1 MRNRKTGSRSGQVI
15 NRDGYRFFNQA
26 RMACSF
32 AAHQTVIVFAL
43 EQLARAEHRDRFL
56 QAAVSAESEEEA
68 LFYQQAAESLVAYS
82 QRQAPILDIDV
93 VGHLPVGLSEARR
106 LFCPLPMDYGIW
118 TEKSEQAYQRLV
130 KRATTAGEG
139 FQLELWFTGILS
151 QQARL
156 ELLQRGVAPREN
168 LAREIPLIDLR
179 E

>member
-1 MRNRKTGSRSGQVI
+1 
-15 NRDGYRFFNQA
+15 
-26 RMACSF
+26 
-32 AAHQTVIVFAL
+32 
-43 EQLARAEHRDRFL
+43 
-56 QAAVSAESEEEA
+56 
-68 LFYQQAAESLVAYS
+68 
-82 QRQAPILDIDV
+82 
-93 VGHLPVGLSEARR
+93 
-106 LFCPLPMDYGIW
+106 MDYGIW